1 MPNFGVIERILRE
14 LPPFEIGTY
23 LLLPPIFRKWRTLSF
38 YWTNVRQIPKNKTYL
53 IWCILLIC
61 KITTK
66 YTVYVHRKWPYTIC
80 ICSIGKHRFWRPS
93 WTPSWKKH
101 FLSGPI
107 LVDFIY
113 LLYIHVIHVRN
124 KLQTDTTS
132 HCFVMHISVGTV
144 GTGMGGYV
152 KYRDYRALA
161 LKLSST
167 RLCKMHIKSLILNHF

>member
-1 MPNFGVIERILRE
+1 MPNLGVIERILRE

-66 YTVYVHRKWPYTIC
+66 YTEYVHRKWPYSIC
-80 ICSIGKHRFWRPS
+80 ICSKSKHRFWRPS

-101 FLSGPI
+101 VLSGPI
-107 LVDFIY
+107 LVDFFYLLHIYVIY
-113 LLYIHVIHVRN
+113 LRHKV
-124 KLQTDTTS
+124 QTDTTFRC
-132 HCFVMHISVGTV
+132 HVMHISVDTGTV
-144 GTGMGGYV
+144 VTFTIESATNCSANFARLVYV
-152 KYRDYRALA
+152 KC
-161 LKLSST
+161 S
-167 RLCKMHIKSLILNHF
+167 